1 MPDDFVSVSQKTA
14 PSDQDRALARLI
26 EAQLAAAK
34 HVFKSAART
43 TAMQTELRSGQG
55 MVIGAV
61 VGCILGGLLIAWTN
75 MLSAPLALLL
85 VAACAGLGWM
95 RARYKGALAAL
106 PETVRTAAEAH
117 LQILYIELRGIEE
130 CNLSEE
136 QAEAARASAHA
147 RFSLSLQK
155 LRLPGLPSD
164 LARDPPE
171 KVSDDNDG

>member
-1 MPDDFVSVSQKTA
+1 MPDDHVPVSPK
-14 PSDQDRALARLI
+14 PDRSDQDRALARLI
-26 EAQLAAAK
+26 EAQIAAAK
-34 HVFKSAART
+34 HVFKTAAQT

-61 VGCILGGLLIAWTN
+61 VGCVLGALLIAWTN

-117 LQILYIELRGIEE
+117 LQILYIELRAIDE
-130 CNLSEE
+130 CNLSPET
-136 QAEAARASAHA
+136 AEAARTSAHA
-147 RFSLSLQK
+147 RFSESLKK

-164 LARDPPE
+164 YAPE
-171 KVSDDNDG
+171 STQKASDDNG